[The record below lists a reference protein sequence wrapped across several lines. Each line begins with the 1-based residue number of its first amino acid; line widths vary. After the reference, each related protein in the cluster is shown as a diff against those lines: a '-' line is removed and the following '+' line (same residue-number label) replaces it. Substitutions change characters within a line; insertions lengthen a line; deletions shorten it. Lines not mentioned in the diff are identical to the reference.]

1 MVQPYISLNGVVKPK
16 SVLSGQGLPAIQSV
30 FLIDLGM
37 GLIGWLSYRV
47 LAFFR
52 VFSVDPALTWRP
64 RRRKQ
69 RPQRGLAV
77 SH

>member
-1 MVQPYISLNGVVKPK
+1 MVQPYISLHGVVK
-16 SVLSGQGLPAIQSV
+16 LNIGLNAEALPAIQSV

-37 GLIGWLSYRV
+37 GLLGWLSYRV